1 MKTNISLLIICM
13 LLFFSQSACNQQVK
27 KMKYNPL
34 TPEEQAVILHKA
46 TERPFTGEYDT
57 VFAKGTYVCKQCD
70 APLYRSEDKFE
81 AHCGW
86 PSFYDAIPGKVVF
99 HDDTSFGATRTE
111 VTCAT
116 CGGHLGHVFA
126 GEGFGTPT
134 DQRYCINSLSLTFTP
149 VKSDQ

>member
-1 MKTNISLLIICM
+1 MTIPEDYKAKLTDEQYDV
-13 LLFFSQSACNQQVK
+13 LFN
-27 KMKYNPL
+27 
-34 TPEEQAVILHKA
+34 KA
-46 TERPFTGEYDT
+46 TEAPFSGEYDSMFAEGEYACAACGT
-57 VFAKGTYVCKQCD
+57 VLFA
-70 APLYRSEDKFE
+70 SDKKFD

-99 HDDTSFGATRTE
+99 HEDTSFGATRTE

-116 CGGHLGHVFA
+116 CGGHLGHVFT